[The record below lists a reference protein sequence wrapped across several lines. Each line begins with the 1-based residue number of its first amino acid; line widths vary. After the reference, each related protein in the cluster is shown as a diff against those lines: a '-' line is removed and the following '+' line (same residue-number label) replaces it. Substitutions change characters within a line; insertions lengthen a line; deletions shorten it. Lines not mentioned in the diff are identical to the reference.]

1 MLDTTKVLP
10 PTVAPPT
17 RPLSILQSIRAA
29 RRNVLEIIPELA
41 YRQPMLSGRMG
52 SRWHMVQNPGAL
64 RRVLLDNVENYPKS
78 EVMLR
83 MLRPA
88 VGDSLFTS
96 EGDSWRWQRR
106 AVAPVFAQR
115 NVTALAPVM
124 TATAER
130 AAERLMRGSEH
141 PELVGEM
148 LSATFDVI
156 CEVALSGREHFDADA
171 YSHAILRYFE
181 TAGKASLLDFLRV
194 PNWIPRPGVLLGLG
208 AVRTMHSMV
217 ARAIEARR
225 QQATGGAD
233 DLLDHMLKAQE
244 LGDG

>member
-88 VGDSLFTS
+88 VGPWFTCSVYKYGKYCGRDVAKLYQRGKLFACRHCHGLAYAS
-96 EGDSWRWQRR
+96 QQESSNQRGLYR
-106 AVAPVFAQR
+106 AQR
-115 NVTALAPVM
+115 FV
-124 TATAER
+124 R
-130 AAERLMRGSEH
+130 AWAGASACSKIFRTNPRECSGGLMIG
-141 PELVGEM
+141 
-148 LSATFDVI
+148 
-156 CEVALSGREHFDADA
+156 CADA
-171 YSHAILRYFE
+171 TIWPRHDPW
-181 TAGKASLLDFLRV
+181 LD
-194 PNWIPRPGVLLGLG
+194 
-208 AVRTMHSMV
+208 
-217 ARAIEARR
+217 
-225 QQATGGAD
+225 
-233 DLLDHMLKAQE
+233 
-244 LGDG
+244 

>member
-1 MLDTTKVLP
+1 
-10 PTVAPPT
+10 
-17 RPLSILQSIRAA
+17 
-29 RRNVLEIIPELA
+29 
-41 YRQPMLSGRMG
+41 
-52 SRWHMVQNPGAL
+52 
-64 RRVLLDNVENYPKS
+64 DNADNYPKS

-130 AAERLMRGSEH
+130 AVERITRGAGRIEAVS
-141 PELVGEM
+141 EM

-156 CEVALSGREHFDADA
+156 CEVALSGR
-171 YSHAILRYFE
+171 
-181 TAGKASLLDFLRV
+181 
-194 PNWIPRPGVLLGLG
+194 
-208 AVRTMHSMV
+208 
-217 ARAIEARR
+217 
-225 QQATGGAD
+225 
-233 DLLDHMLKAQE
+233 
-244 LGDG
+244 

>member
-130 AAERLMRGSEH
+130 AAERLMRRHIYMRVPRSIAAAG
-141 PELVGEM
+141 
-148 LSATFDVI
+148 
-156 CEVALSGREHFDADA
+156 VANLNEADA
-171 YSHAILRYFE
+171 LFHHPA
-181 TAGKASLLDFLRV
+181 
-194 PNWIPRPGVLLGLG
+194 
-208 AVRTMHSMV
+208 
-217 ARAIEARR
+217 R
-225 QQATGGAD
+225 QQ
-233 DLLDHMLKAQE
+233 
-244 LGDG
+244 

>member
-1 MLDTTKVLP
+1 MLDATKCLP

-29 RRNVLEIIPELA
+29 RRNVLELIPELA
-41 YRQPMLSGRMG
+41 YGQPIVSGRMG
-52 SRWHMVQNPGAL
+52 ARWHMVQDPGAL

-96 EGDSWRWQRR
+96 EGESWRWQRR

-115 NVTALAPVM
+115 NVSALAPMM

-130 AAERLMRGSEH
+130 AAERLRRGGGHS
-141 PELVGEM
+141 ELVGEM
-148 LSATFDVI
+148 L
-156 CEVALSGREHFDADA
+156 
-171 YSHAILRYFE
+171 
-181 TAGKASLLDFLRV
+181 
-194 PNWIPRPGVLLGLG
+194 
-208 AVRTMHSMV
+208 
-217 ARAIEARR
+217 
-225 QQATGGAD
+225 
-233 DLLDHMLKAQE
+233 
-244 LGDG
+244 